1 MARDRANVFTNIWA
15 DSDWRALSESA
26 QRLYLLLLT
35 HPTLTYAGVADWRTN
50 RLSMMSADGSVEK
63 LEAAAAE
70 LEDRKFIVVDEGTE
84 EVLIRSFV
92 KHDGLLKS
100 PNLAAA
106 LAREY
111 ANVYSP
117 RLREVVAF
125 EVQKLHR
132 REPDLKGWD
141 RLGTLLSEPA
151 RNVFDEGSSDPSP
164 NPSGNPSLNPS
175 PNPSVNPSGNP
186 SVKGLPNP
194 SINPSPTSTSTS
206 TSNKLESPPKNRK
219 RDLPEGW
226 APNEAHAKKAKEV
239 GADVA
244 FEAGQFT
251 DYHLARGNKFVDWNR
266 AFSNWLGN
274 IKKFTGPQQAH
285 AKQQASLWT
294 REGPF

>member
-70 LEDRKFIVVDEGTE
+70 LEDRKFIVVDEATE

-132 REPDLKGWD
+132 REPDLKGWE

-151 RNVFDEGSSDPSP
+151 RNVFDEGSPNPSP
-164 NPSGNPSLNPS
+164 NPSGNPS

-206 TSNKLESPPKNRK
+206 TSNKLENPPKNRK

-285 AKQQASLWT
+285 AQQQASLWT

>member
-132 REPDLKGWD
+132 REPELKGWD

-151 RNVFDEGSSDPSP
+151 RNVFDEGSPNPSP
-164 NPSGNPSLNPS
+164 SPSGNPSL
-175 PNPSVNPSGNP
+175 NPSVNPSGNP

-244 FEAGQFT
+244 FEAGQFA

-285 AKQQASLWT
+285 ARQQASLWT

>member
-1 MARDRANVFTNIWA
+1 
-15 DSDWRALSESA
+15 
-26 QRLYLLLLT
+26 
-35 HPTLTYAGVADWRTN
+35 GVADWRTN

-117 RLREVVAF
+117 RLREVIAF

-132 REPDLKGWD
+132 REPGLKGWD

-151 RNVFDEGSSDPSP
+151 RNVFDEGSPNPSVDPSL
-164 NPSGNPSLNPS
+164 NPSGNPSL
-175 PNPSVNPSGNP
+175 NPSGNP

-194 SINPSPTSTSTS
+194 
-206 TSNKLESPPKNRK
+206 
-219 RDLPEGW
+219 
-226 APNEAHAKKAKEV
+226 
-239 GADVA
+239 
-244 FEAGQFT
+244 
-251 DYHLARGNKFVDWNR
+251 
-266 AFSNWLGN
+266 
-274 IKKFTGPQQAH
+274 
-285 AKQQASLWT
+285 
-294 REGPF
+294 

>member
-70 LEDRKFIVVDEGTE
+70 LEDRKFIVVDEATE

-151 RNVFDEGSSDPSP
+151 RNVFDEGSPNPSP
-164 NPSGNPSLNPS
+164 NPSGNPS

-206 TSNKLESPPKNRK
+206 TSNKLENPPKNRK

-285 AKQQASLWT
+285 AQQQASLWT

>member
-117 RLREVVAF
+117 RLREVIAF

-132 REPDLKGWD
+132 REPELKGWD

-151 RNVFDEGSSDPSP
+151 RNVFDEGSP
-164 NPSGNPSLNPS
+164 NPSVDPSSNPSG
-175 PNPSVNPSGNP
+175 NPSVNPSGNP
-186 SVKGLPNP
+186 SAKGLPNP

-285 AKQQASLWT
+285 AQQQASLWT

>member
-132 REPDLKGWD
+132 REPELKGWD

-164 NPSGNPSLNPS
+164 
-175 PNPSVNPSGNP
+175 NPSGNP

-244 FEAGQFT
+244 FEAGQFA

-285 AKQQASLWT
+285 ARQQASLWT

>member
-132 REPDLKGWD
+132 REPELKGWD

-151 RNVFDEGSSDPSP
+151 RNVFDEGSPDPSP
-164 NPSGNPSLNPS
+164 NPSGNPSL
-175 PNPSVNPSGNP
+175 NPSVNPSGNP

-285 AKQQASLWT
+285 AQQQASLWT

>member
-1 MARDRANVFTNIWA
+1 
-15 DSDWRALSESA
+15 
-26 QRLYLLLLT
+26 
-35 HPTLTYAGVADWRTN
+35 
-50 RLSMMSADGSVEK
+50 MMSADGSVEK

-70 LEDRKFIVVDEGTE
+70 LEDRKFIVVDEATE

-132 REPDLKGWD
+132 REPELKGWD

-151 RNVFDEGSSDPSP
+151 RNVFDEGSPDSSP
-164 NPSGNPSLNPS
+164 NPSG
-175 PNPSVNPSGNP
+175 NPSGNP

-285 AKQQASLWT
+285 AQQQAILWT

>member
-132 REPDLKGWD
+132 REPELKGWD

-151 RNVFDEGSSDPSP
+151 RNVFDEGSPNPSP
-164 NPSGNPSLNPS
+164 SPSGNPSL
-175 PNPSVNPSGNP
+175 NPSVNPSGNP
-186 SVKGLPNP
+186 SVKGSPNP

-226 APNEAHAKKAKEV
+226 VPNEAHAKKAKEV

-285 AKQQASLWT
+285 ARQQASLWT

>member
-70 LEDRKFIVVDEGTE
+70 LEDRKFIVVDEATE

-132 REPDLKGWD
+132 REPELKGWD

-151 RNVFDEGSSDPSP
+151 RNVFDEGSP
-164 NPSGNPSLNPS
+164 NPSP
-175 PNPSVNPSGNP
+175 NPSGNP

-285 AKQQASLWT
+285 AQQQASLWT

>member
-117 RLREVVAF
+117 RLREVIAF

-132 REPDLKGWD
+132 REPELKGWD

-151 RNVFDEGSSDPSP
+151 RNVFDEGSPNPSP
-164 NPSGNPSLNPS
+164 NPSGNPS

-206 TSNKLESPPKNRK
+206 TSNKLENPPKNRK

-285 AKQQASLWT
+285 AQQQASLWT

>member
-132 REPDLKGWD
+132 REPELKGWD

-151 RNVFDEGSSDPSP
+151 RNVFDEGSPAPSP
-164 NPSGNPSLNPS
+164 NPSG
-175 PNPSVNPSGNP
+175 NPSVNPSGNP
-186 SVKGLPNP
+186 SAKGLPNP

-226 APNEAHAKKAKEV
+226 APNEAHTKKAKEA

-285 AKQQASLWT
+285 AQQQASLWT

>member
-1 MARDRANVFTNIWA
+1 MLFR
-15 DSDWRALSESA
+15 SE
-26 QRLYLLLLT
+26 
-35 HPTLTYAGVADWRTN
+35 P
-50 RLSMMSADGSVEK
+50 E
-63 LEAAAAE
+63 
-70 LEDRKFIVVDEGTE
+70 
-84 EVLIRSFV
+84 
-92 KHDGLLKS
+92 
-100 PNLAAA
+100 
-106 LAREY
+106 
-111 ANVYSP
+111 
-117 RLREVVAF
+117 
-125 EVQKLHR
+125 
-132 REPDLKGWD
+132 LKGWD

-151 RNVFDEGSSDPSP
+151 RNVFDEGSPNPSVDPSL
-164 NPSGNPSLNPS
+164 NPSGNPSL
-175 PNPSVNPSGNP
+175 NPSGNP

-285 AKQQASLWT
+285 AQQQASLWT

>member
-132 REPDLKGWD
+132 REPELKGWG

-151 RNVFDEGSSDPSP
+151 RNVFDEGSPDPSP
-164 NPSGNPSLNPS
+164 NPSGNPSV
-175 PNPSVNPSGNP
+175 NPSVTPSGNP

-285 AKQQASLWT
+285 AQQQASLWT

>member
-125 EVQKLHR
+125 EVQKLHL
-132 REPDLKGWD
+132 REPELKGWD

-151 RNVFDEGSSDPSP
+151 RNVFDEGSPNPSP
-164 NPSGNPSLNPS
+164 NPPGNPSLNPS
-175 PNPSVNPSGNP
+175 LNPSGNP

-285 AKQQASLWT
+285 AQQQASLWT

>member
-132 REPDLKGWD
+132 REPELKGWD

-151 RNVFDEGSSDPSP
+151 RNVFDEGSPNPSP
-164 NPSGNPSLNPS
+164 SPSGNPSL
-175 PNPSVNPSGNP
+175 NPSVNPSGNP

-285 AKQQASLWT
+285 AQQQASLWT